1 MRRTTNLL
9 IVALAAV
16 IAWSAPADAQRGGSM
31 GGKPVAAYPGGKPGA
46 PAWGHGGG
54 NWQGRGD
61 WRGHGR
67 GDGYWRG
74 HGDGWRGG
82 YRGHRPYYY
91 PYYPAYARWSL
102 GIGFGLG
109 YAWPSW
115 GWDPYWYGY
124 PYYRPGPVAIV
135 DGPVYVNPEP
145 MPAYGDPSFRW
156 YCPAANGYYPD
167 VRECDRDWLKVVPG
181 DRGPAPP
188 PVSGKSGTPLPPPA
202 SSQTPGIPIPPPASS
217 QLPRSSTPEV
227 ETPRASAPD
236 GGNVVR
242 TRIAAPRMT
251 PPVALAMGLP
261 ATAVLADNR
270 AQ

>member
-9 IVALAAV
+9 IAALAAV
-16 IAWSAPADAQRGGSM
+16 VAWSAPADAQRGGSM
-31 GGKPVAAYPGGKPGA
+31 GGKPVAAYPGAKPGA
-46 PAWGHGGG
+46 PAWGHGSG

-61 WRGHGR
+61 WHGR

-82 YRGHRPYYY
+82 YRGPRYYHY
-91 PYYPAYARWSL
+91 PYYPAYSRWSL

-124 PYYRPGPVAIV
+124 PYYRSGPVAIV

-145 MPAYGDPSFRW
+145 MPAYGEPAFRW
-156 YCPAANGYYPD
+156 YCPSANGYYPD

-188 PVSGKSGTPLPPPA
+188 PVSGRSGTALPPPA

-217 QLPRSSTPEV
+217 QLPRSSTPDV
-227 ETPRASAPD
+227 ETPRASSHD
-236 GGNVVR
+236 GVVR
-242 TRIAAPRMT
+242 TRIAAPRLASPM
-251 PPVALAMGLP
+251 ALAAGHGTP
-261 ATAVLADNR
+261 VLADNR